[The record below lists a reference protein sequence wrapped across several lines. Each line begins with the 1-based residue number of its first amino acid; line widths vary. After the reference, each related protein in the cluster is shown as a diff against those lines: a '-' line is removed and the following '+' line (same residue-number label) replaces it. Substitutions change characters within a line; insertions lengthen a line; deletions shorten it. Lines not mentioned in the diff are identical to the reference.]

1 MTDTEATQA
10 PNEEQN
16 QAAAASG
23 TPFKDPEQAEI
34 EFRISK
40 DIKAMP
46 EGVADRFKALK
57 VITDQLHDLDEEE
70 DIAYRAI
77 ERKYELL
84 YQNVYAKRAALIKG
98 DVQPDNDVVAKF
110 EEMKEKLV
118 DESYESLEVPICDVK
133 DIQNTIKGVS
143 AFWLKAFL
151 AH

>member
-1 MTDTEATQA
+1 MTEMESQATTAAQA
-10 PNEEQN
+10 NTP
-16 QAAAASG
+16 AAAV
-23 TPFKDPEQAEI
+23 PFKDPEQAEI

-57 VITDQLHDLDEEE
+57 VLTDQLHDLDEEE

-84 YQNVYAKRAALIKG
+84 YQKVYAKRAALIKG
-98 DVQPDNDVVAKF
+98 DVQPDPEVVGKF
-110 EEMKEKLV
+110 EEMKTKMMDEEYEK
-118 DESYESLEVPICDVK
+118 LEVPICDVK
-133 DIQNTIKGVS
+133 DIQNTVKGVS
-143 AFWLKAFL
+143 AFWLKAML